1 MTWCALDTPEFICLV
16 LSGGKPGSTICLLE
30 NRNEHAIN
38 CSRYCMHASRF
49 EVDFISV
56 SSFVFFFFCEGVSSF
71 VHTAVL
77 KLNVFR
83 LLGCTYVS
91 VDDCMASTRNSIH
104 FHFHFCMVSRR
115 GAEMAQPFSFYRKR
129 KKMKL
134 IKCNSFGYLFHSYF
148 NRECSLP
155 QVSKL

>member
-104 FHFHFCMVSRR
+104 FHFPEKENRIFIFTSAWFREEGLKWLNRFHFT
-115 GAEMAQPFSFYRKR
+115 EKEKR
-129 KKMKL
+129 
-134 IKCNSFGYLFHSYF
+134 
-148 NRECSLP
+148 
-155 QVSKL
+155 